1 MFQMNLTPA
10 PTPKIFGGGY
20 YRDITRKGGKA
31 LG

>member
-1 MFQMNLTPA
+1 MFPINLTPA

-20 YRDITRKGGKA
+20 YKVITRKGGRA